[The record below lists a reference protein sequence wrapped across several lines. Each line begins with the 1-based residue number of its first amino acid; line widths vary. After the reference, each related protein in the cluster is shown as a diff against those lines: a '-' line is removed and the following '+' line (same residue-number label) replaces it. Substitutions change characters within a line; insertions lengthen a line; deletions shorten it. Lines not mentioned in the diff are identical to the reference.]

1 MSHLADGLIRAV
13 APVAAHL
20 AEDAWQNLP
29 FQSSAASVFQAGW
42 QAPQADW
49 SSLSEQDQADCRAL
63 LAVRAETNQVRCT
76 GPDLVSWLVGRSSQ
90 QQADL
95 RLYGFGCDQV
105 SALSWIPS
113 GVMAFRCYA
122 EARAQRMWCC
132 THEVGHV
139 CGFPAW

>member
-42 QAPQADW
+42 QGPQADW

-63 LAVRAETNQVRCT
+63 LAVRAETNQV
-76 GPDLVSWLVGRSSQ
+76 LRSGSGLMSMHCSFARTRFQ
-90 QQADL
+90 NGWHAAAD
-95 RLYGFGCDQV
+95 
-105 SALSWIPS
+105 ALLLKS
-113 GVMAFRCYA
+113 F
-122 EARAQRMWCC
+122 
-132 THEVGHV
+132 
-139 CGFPAW
+139 